1 MQEFNI
7 LIGQVAVLMIWTA
20 LGYIAGKTGYMPK
33 DSGPF
38 ISKMVIR
45 ITSPALILNTMTSY
59 NFDSKTLSDSL
70 LIGLMALLFI
80 SFSLLAGIVSGRL
93 IRLKGTAY
101 NVFKVHSMFGNIS
114 YLALPLFKTVFGDRA
129 VVYAVFYV
137 LVNEVLVWTAG
148 IYLLNE
154 HQGHFSSTLRKFINQ
169 NTIVCMIG
177 LVFALFNLQQYFIKN
192 AAAKYIFDIFHG
204 VTGPLGSC
212 TLPLVMLYVGLSTA
226 ADPDWRFRNILKK
239 PVTLSLT
246 FVKLLIIPLLSLG
259 VLMLFGSR
267 IDPFVRTIVI
277 MELAMPCAAVIVPL
291 SAEYGSDHRQAA
303 DNVIYTTIFS
313 LFTLPLFLLLLNYI
327 H

>member
-20 LGYIAGKTGYMPK
+20 LGYAAGKTGYMPK
-33 DSGPF
+33 DSGSI
-38 ISKMVIR
+38 ISKTVIR
-45 ITSPALILNTMTSY
+45 ITAPALILNTMTSY

-80 SFSLLAGIVSGRL
+80 SFSLLIGVASGRL
-93 IRLKGTAY
+93 IKLKGPTY
-101 NVFKVHSMFGNIS
+101 NVFKAHSMFGNIS
-114 YLALPLFKTVFGDRA
+114 YLALPLFKAVFGDKA
-129 VVYAVFYV
+129 VVFAVFYV

-154 HQGHFSSTLRKFINQ
+154 HQGQISSALRKFVNQ
-169 NTIVCMIG
+169 NTIVCMFG
-177 LVFALFNLQQYFIKN
+177 LVFALLNLRQYFIAN

-204 VTGPLGSC
+204 VIGPLGNC

-226 ADPDWRFRNILKK
+226 ENPDWRFRNILKK
-239 PVTLSLT
+239 PVTLSLA

-259 VLMLFGSR
+259 VLMLFGNR

-291 SAEYGSDHRQAA
+291 SAEYGSDYRQAA
-303 DNVIYTTIFS
+303 DNIIYTTILS

-327 H
+327 R